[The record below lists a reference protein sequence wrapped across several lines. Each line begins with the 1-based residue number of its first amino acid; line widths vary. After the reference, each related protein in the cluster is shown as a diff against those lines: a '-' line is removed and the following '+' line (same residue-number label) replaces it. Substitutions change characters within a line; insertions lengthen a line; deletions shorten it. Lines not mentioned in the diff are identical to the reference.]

1 MIFCLAQSVKLH
13 GWLDNSFFF
22 RSANLRCRFA
32 AAILSLI
39 LGVLFMFTVAYA
51 QNAPE
56 ASEKGKAVYENSCA
70 HCHGIE
76 GRGDGSAA
84 ENLLPKP
91 RDFTRGLY
99 KIRSTESG
107 EIPTDQDLFDII
119 TAGMPGSSMPE
130 WETALSANE
139 RWEVGAYIKTFHD
152 GFKESETPPK
162 QITLAG
168 KIPYAE
174 QSVETGKVLYT
185 ELGCVEC
192 HGNVGRGDGTSAPTL
207 TDTWD
212 FQTWPANLTQSW
224 NFRGGADTEDIF
236 KRFIGGIAGSPM
248 PAFEGDSF
256 LHFGLTAEESKR
268 LTELDNKDE
277 MTEVEEDESAQLYE
291 KTEATVDI
299 ALDRAEG
306 TELTADEQQTY
317 DNAMKVIYEKSWHL
331 ANYVKSLA
339 PEKRPEP
346 AIGNNVLRSQYIQG
360 ELPAMDDAAWQTL
373 EAKYFPLVGQIVI
386 EPRQFN
392 PTIDSV
398 NVKSFYNDTKVV
410 FLFTWDDRTH
420 TTGET
425 DEETGKTFEDALAIQ
440 FPVKVP
446 QGPTAPKPYFLWGGR
461 LPVYLWHWKAS
472 APEQVTELTAKGINN
487 AEVQEAQGELQ
498 VQGTYTN
505 GQYKLW
511 VERALK
517 TDDKKDLQLDRGVFV
532 PIAFSAWDGANGDV
546 DTKRVMTSWYT
557 FVLEPVPSSR
567 RFVYPP
573 LIALLSVGLLFGLR
587 AFIQRRNSEV

>member
-1 MIFCLAQSVKLH
+1 MRTRNVTLLMLVLGLLCAVM
-13 GWLDNSFFF
+13 
-22 RSANLRCRFA
+22 SAH
-32 AAILSLI
+32 
-39 LGVLFMFTVAYA
+39 A

-56 ASEKGKAVYENSCA
+56 ASEKGKEVYDESCA
-70 HCHGIE
+70 HCHGTE

-84 ENLLPKP
+84 ENLLPRP

-107 EIPTDQDLFDII
+107 QLPTDQDLFDII
-119 TAGMPGSSMPE
+119 TIGMPGSSMPG
-130 WETALSANE
+130 WETSLSADD
-139 RWEVGAYIKTFHD
+139 RWEVVAYIQTIYD
-152 GFKESETPPK
+152 GFKEGEAPRE
-162 QITLAG
+162 IGLDG
-168 KIPYAE
+168 KISYAE
-174 QSVETGKVLYT
+174 QSVETGKGLYV

-207 TDTWD
+207 TDEWG
-212 FQTWPANLTQSW
+212 FQTWPANLAQSW
-224 NFRGGADTEDIF
+224 NFRGGADTEAIF

-256 LHFGLTAEESKR
+256 LHFGLTVEESKR
-268 LTELDNKDE
+268 LTELENKDE
-277 MTEVEEDESAQLYE
+277 LTEAEETESEKFYE
-291 KTEATVDI
+291 KMDVAVDLALNRTEGI
-299 ALDRAEG
+299 
-306 TELTADEQQTY
+306 ELTAAEQQTY
-317 DNAMKVIYEKSWHL
+317 DDAMQVVYEKSWHL

-346 AIGNNVLRSQYIQG
+346 AIGKNVLRSQYIQDA
-360 ELPAMDDAAWQTL
+360 LPGIEDAVWETL
-373 EAKYFPLVGQIVI
+373 QARHFPLVGQVVI

-398 NVKSFYNDTKVV
+398 DVKSFYNDTEVA

-420 TTGET
+420 TTGDDT
-425 DEETGKTFEDALAIQ
+425 DETTGKPLEDALAIQ

-472 APEQVTELTAKGINN
+472 TPEQVTELTAKGINA
-487 AEVQEAQGELQ
+487 AEVQEAQGALQ
-498 VQGTYTN
+498 VQGVYTD

-511 VERALK
+511 VKRALK
-517 TDDKKDLQLDRGVFV
+517 TDDKKDLQLDPGVFV

-546 DTKRVMTSWYT
+546 DAKRVVSSWYT

-573 LIALLSVGLLFGLR
+573 LIAILSLGLLFGLR
-587 AFIQRRNSEV
+587 AAVQRRNSVS